1 MAWQARGSLATLP
14 AGEGRVRPGTL
25 RARRTLAALGAVL
38 VAGAGGLAYRAAWT
52 AARVQVPRLVGR
64 TVAEAA
70 EAARPLALGLV
81 VTSRRQDP
89 GAGVGVIVAQDPP
102 PGSFVLKES
111 TVRLTVS
118 QGSGNV
124 PDVRGLALPAA
135 IHRLES
141 VGLRLGRVSYASGG
155 AGPPGRIRRQTP
167 APGIHLPA
175 NGAVDVVVNGGPWP
189 APWNAPGGRTP

>member
-14 AGEGRVRPGTL
+14 AGEGRVRAGTL
-25 RARRTLAALGAVL
+25 RARRALAALGAVL

-124 PDVRGLALPAA
+124 PDVRGLAP
-135 IHRLES
+135 
-141 VGLRLGRVSYASGG
+141 GG